1 MVVGPIERFE
11 ERENQSVQG
20 ANRFMA
26 VLPVS
31 NPMADPTGAKRA
43 TIGENVG
50 RYLREHEREFRR
62 LTEHAKEVFWISDPE
77 QFGTIY
83 INPAFEEVWGRPRE
97 ELYENPEMLLE
108 SIHPEDRERVA
119 DAVENE
125 IDRGGFD
132 EIYRIERP
140 DGELRWIHDRSFPV
154 EDENGEIDNVVGIA
168 VDITERKRIEQQL
181 RHERD
186 LTRRILDTCPVTILV
201 LDADRTITF
210 GNERLNQI
218 MGTDEIAGTPLSEV
232 PWTIY
237 ENGEPVPT
245 GQRPFDV
252 IREREEPVYD
262 RQYPA
267 RINGEHR
274 WLSINGVPLYEGGEF
289 DGAVFAV
296 KDITDRKHR
305 ERALLTVHEAM
316 TRMMRA
322 ESGEEVCELAV
333 AAATEL
339 LPVSRAAVYAFDSE
353 AHALRPAAR
362 SPAAGEFVEARS
374 SIEDGSPI
382 WEAFVG
388 GETRVIDDGAPTAVI
403 PIGTHGMLVVPAD
416 RASAFDEEAV
426 SLARLLCD
434 DAEAALDRTEREATL
449 REQGE
454 TLRRANEELERL
466 NHVTDIMRSV
476 TQAIVRA
483 DSRAGITSTVCERL
497 AAAEPYRFAWI
508 GEVVDGGIDPEAW
521 SGIPESYF
529 REREPSIEADDST
542 AARAARTGELAVDR
556 ALLENRDADRR
567 TDALSRNYQSIA
579 AVPLARRDR
588 SYGVLCVY
596 ADRADAFG
604 GRERGVLRELGETIG
619 YAIDVMETR
628 TALASDGVTELRLR
642 IRDPEFAPQRL
653 TDEGRRIEHRGL
665 VPRSDGR
672 VRWFVAVDGTTP
684 ERMAELVAGIDRI
697 ETSRPIVGEEALYE
711 LIIRPPVRNEKP
723 CLFDETVE
731 HGGRV
736 GSMTVTAEEAIVTVE
751 MPTESAVRRFVESL
765 RSDYRAVELVGRRD
779 LDRPSMTRAQR
790 QGALTAEL
798 TDRQREILQVAYFSG
813 YFEDP
818 RETTGAELAEQLG
831 INRSTFHRTLRAA
844 ERASFAAMLD

>member
-1 MVVGPIERFE
+1 MVVGLIGRFE

-20 ANRFMA
+20 ANRFMTI
-26 VLPVS
+26 LPLS
-31 NPMADPTGAKRA
+31 RPMAEPTGADRA
-43 TIGENVG
+43 TIGENAG
-50 RYLREHEREFRR
+50 RYLQKHEQEFGR

-77 QFGTIY
+77 RFGTVY
-83 INPAFEEVWGRPRE
+83 VNAAFEEVWGRPRE
-97 ELYENPEMLLE
+97 ELYENPELLLE

-125 IDRGGFD
+125 LERGGFD
-132 EIYRIERP
+132 ETYRIERP
-140 DGELRWIHDRSFPV
+140 DGEVRWIHDRSFPV

-168 VDITERKRIEQQL
+168 ADVTERRRIEQQL
-181 RHERD
+181 RSERD

-201 LDADRTITF
+201 IDDDRTITF
-210 GNERLNQI
+210 GNERMNEV

-237 ENGEPVPT
+237 ENGEPVPA
-245 GQRPFDV
+245 GQRPFDM
-252 IREREEPVYD
+252 IRKREEPIYD
-262 RQYPA
+262 LQYSA
-267 RINGEHR
+267 RIDGESR
-274 WLSINGVPLYEGGEF
+274 WLSINGVPLHEGGEF

-296 KDITDRKHR
+296 KDITDRKRR
-305 ERALLTVHEAM
+305 EQALSTVHDAT

-362 SPAAGEFVEARS
+362 SPAAREFVDARS

-382 WEAFVG
+382 WEAFVE
-388 GETRVIDDGAPTAVI
+388 GETRVIDDASPTAVI

-416 RASAFDEEAV
+416 RTATFDEEAV

-434 DAEAALDRTEREATL
+434 DAEAALNRTERETTL
-449 REQGE
+449 REQGK
-454 TLRRANEELERL
+454 TLQRANEELERL

-476 TQAIVRA
+476 TQAIVRS
-483 DSRAGITSTVCERL
+483 DCRAGITSTVCERL

-508 GEVVDGGIDPEAW
+508 GEVVDEGIDPEAW
-521 SGIPESYF
+521 SGIPESYL
-529 REREPSIEADDST
+529 EELEPSIGTDDSA
-542 AARAARTGELAVDR
+542 AARAARTGALAVDR
-556 ALLENRDADRR
+556 ALLEGRDENRR

-579 AVPLARRDR
+579 AVPLSHRDR

-596 ADRADAFG
+596 ADRADAFDE
-604 GRERGVLRELGETIG
+604 RERSVLRELGETIG
-619 YAIDVMETR
+619 YAIDAMETR
-628 TALASDGVTELRLR
+628 NALASDGVTELRLR
-642 IRDPEFAPQRL
+642 IRDPAFTPQRL
-653 TDEGRRIEHRGL
+653 ADEGYRIEHRGL
-665 VPRSDGR
+665 VPRCDGTS
-672 VRWFVAVDGTTP
+672 RWFVAVDGTTP
-684 ERMAELVAGIDRI
+684 ERMDELVAGIDRI
-697 ETSRPIVGEEALYE
+697 ETSRPVLEDDALYE
-711 LIIRPPVRNEKP
+711 LLIRPPVRGEKP

-731 HGGRV
+731 YGGRI
-736 GSMTVTAEEAIVTVE
+736 GSMTVTAEEATVTVE

-765 RSDYRAVELVGRRD
+765 RSDYRTVELVGRHE
-779 LDRPSMTRAQR
+779 LDRPSTARTER
-790 QGALTAEL
+790 LGALTAEL

-844 ERASFAAMLD
+844 ERASFAALLD